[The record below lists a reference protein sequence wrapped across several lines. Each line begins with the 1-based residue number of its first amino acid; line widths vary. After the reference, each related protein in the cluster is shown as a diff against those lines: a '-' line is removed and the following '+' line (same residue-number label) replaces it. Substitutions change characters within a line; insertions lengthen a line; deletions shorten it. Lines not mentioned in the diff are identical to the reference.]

1 MKQKIILISTLLLTF
16 LLFGCSND
24 NLDVVYKEDTEHE
37 YSSNYTY
44 KFVGESEH
52 FYFET
57 GKVYYGENERELL
70 ISNFNLKH
78 SMDKNT
84 KYLVNL
90 YFNDRL
96 LYGNEYGTA
105 DLIEKEYKNIV
116 IGESG
121 TLGEKDENGDIIG
134 ESDSF
139 LETTQDIFKD
149 SIRLEVKYCKN
160 DDCKI
165 ETLKIKYVEER

>member
-1 MKQKIILISTLLLTF
+1 MKPKITLIGFLLLQFLLIS
-16 LLFGCSND
+16 CSND
-24 NLDVVYKEDTEHE
+24 SIDVVYREDLEHE

-57 GKVYYGENERELL
+57 GKVYYQESERELL
-70 ISNFNLKH
+70 ISNFNLKY
-78 SMDKNT
+78 SMDNSI

-96 LYGNEYGTA
+96 LYGDEYGNA
-105 DLIEKEYKNIV
+105 DLTEKEYRNTV

-121 TLGEKDENGDIIG
+121 ILGKKDKNGDIIG

-139 LETTQDIFKD
+139 LETTQDTFKD
-149 SIRLEVKYCKN
+149 SIRLEVKFCKDN
-160 DDCKI
+160 NCEI
-165 ETLKIKYVEER
+165 ETFKIKYVED